1 MKNSP
6 IGSARIAIAICALS
20 VLACAACTSRHATY
34 APDGRRSYVITCD
47 GFLNSYSN
55 CLVKAGRACKSLG
68 YEVLKGSEDD
78 RDMLVACKTAAHS
91 TSPQ

>member
-1 MKNSP
+1 MNNNL
-6 IGSARIAIAICALS
+6 INLARIAS
-20 VLACAACTSRHATY
+20 VLIVAGCAACTSRHATY

-68 YEVLKGSEDD
+68 YDILKGSEDD
-78 RDMLVACKTAAHS
+78 RDMLVACKTAHAQA
-91 TSPQ
+91 PD